1 VQLKPKRLEAERLRD
16 AVRAALGM
24 RDRAGLVASRL
35 DPAGAPAR
43 FADAAESLLN
53 GTLRREAATSA

>member
-1 VQLKPKRLEAERLRD
+1 
-16 AVRAALGM
+16 M

-35 DPAGAPAR
+35 DPDGAPAR